1 MITMIRTSHVGS
13 FPLQHSIDNLRRIIN
28 DLYSLGLDVPPY
40 PQLRNFIEIYL
51 ESLVS
56 SGIIEKKG
64 DFYFGKK
71 NRIFNAEF
79 PEPSIPEAE
88 YMVSILR
95 AEGYNFKWI
104 RGPVTGPFTLASRI
118 YLEKDLTKGMAS
130 TALTIKE
137 IVEKFAS
144 YSRSFIEYL
153 TKLGFNVLFIDEPVL
168 GVIVG
173 RRRILYG
180 YRDSDII
187 NIINKVFE
195 GIPGEHGIHVCGR
208 ISPKLFELL
217 TQVKNIDVLN
227 FEFYDTPKNI
237 EIIDAS
243 KLIDNGK
250 KLAPGIV
257 SAKKPQIESLGDV
270 RKLLLKIS
278 EKASGQIDLVSADCG
293 FGGLSINNDREKAYK
308 IGLEKLK
315 IVIEA
320 VKSLG

>member
-1 MITMIRTSHVGS
+1 MIRTSHVGS
-13 FPLQHSIDNLRRIIN
+13 FPLQHNIDNLRRIIN

-51 ESLVS
+51 EPLVS

-71 NRIFNAEF
+71 NRILDAEF
-79 PEPSIPEAE
+79 PDPSIPEAE
-88 YMVSILR
+88 YMIKLLKT
-95 AEGYNFKWI
+95 EGYDFKWI

-130 TALTIKE
+130 TSLTVKE

-153 TKLGFNVLFIDEPVL
+153 SKLGFDVLFIDEPVL

-180 YRDSDII
+180 YQDSDII
-187 NIINKVFE
+187 NIIDKVFE

-208 ISPKLFELL
+208 ISPKLFDLL
-217 TQVKNIDVLN
+217 TQVKNIDILN

-237 EIIDAS
+237 EIIEAS
-243 KLIDNGK
+243 KLINNGK
-250 KLAPGIV
+250 KLAPGVV
-257 SAKKPQIESLGDV
+257 SAKKPQIESLEDV
-270 RKLLLKIS
+270 RELLLKINQ
-278 EKASGQIDLVSADCG
+278 KANGQIDLVSADCG
-293 FGGLSINNDREKAYK
+293 FGGLSINNDREKAYR

-320 VKSLG
+320 VKSLK